1 MEPADAIEIRV
12 LGCLVEK
19 QRTTPDS
26 YPLSLNA
33 LRLACNQATNREPV
47 LELAEPEIRAALA
60 RLSNRGWARLASG
73 QSSRAI
79 KYRHLLDEALRLDGR
94 EISLLTVLMLRGA
107 QTPGELNQRTDR
119 LHRFAGLD
127 DVERALAELAE
138 RGLVEALPRRPGQK
152 EGRWQQLLGWAG
164 ADEAEDD
171 APAGNG
177 APAADDAAAAALAG
191 SSARPAAPAS
201 LGAEL
206 AGRVDAVEVRL
217 AAVEETLRRL
227 LERTGDR

>member
-1 MEPADAIEIRV
+1 MEPADAIEMRV

-47 LELAEPEIRAALA
+47 LQLEEPELRSALA

-94 EISLLTVLMLRGA
+94 EISLLTVLLLRGA
-107 QTPGELNQRTDR
+107 QTAGELNQRSER
-119 LHRFAGLD
+119 LHRFAGLE

-138 RGLVEALPRRPGQK
+138 RGLVEALPRRAGQK
-152 EGRWQQLLGWAG
+152 EGRWQQLLGGDAASAAG
-164 ADEAEDD
+164 D
-171 APAGNG
+171 G
-177 APAADDAAAAALAG
+177 APAADTAADVSPGALAG
-191 SSARPAAPAS
+191 PFDRPAAPVS
-201 LGAEL
+201 LGGEL
-206 AGRVDAVEVRL
+206 AGRIGAVEERL
-217 AAVEETLRRL
+217 AAVEETLRLL

>member
-33 LRLACNQATNREPV
+33 LRLACNQTTNREPV
-47 LELAEPEIRAALA
+47 LQLEEPELRSALA

-73 QSSRAI
+73 QSSRTI
-79 KYRHLLDEALRLDGR
+79 KYRHLLDETLRLDGR
-94 EISLLTVLMLRGA
+94 EISLLTVLLLRGA

-119 LHRFAGLD
+119 LHRFAGPD
-127 DVERALAELAE
+127 DIERALAELAE
-138 RGLVEALPRRPGQK
+138 RGLVEALPRRAGQK
-152 EGRWQQLLGWAG
+152 EGRWQQLLGGAG
-164 ADEAEDD
+164 AGEAED
-171 APAGNG
+171 G
-177 APAADDAAAAALAG
+177 APAAGEAASAASAAPAAPADA
-191 SSARPAAPAS
+191 SARPAAPAT
-201 LGAEL
+201 LGGEL
-206 AGRVDAVEVRL
+206 AGRVDAVEARL

-227 LERTGDR
+227 LERTGDG